1 MITKEIINEELKT
14 NKLLED
20 KIKELDS
27 LILEEKKISEVLKI
41 IKNNLSI

>member
-27 LILEEKKISEVLKI
+27 LILEEEKIAEVLKN
-41 IKNNLSI
+41 IKNNLCI

>member
-1 MITKEIINEELKT
+1 MITKEIINEEMKI

-27 LILEEKKISEVLKI
+27 LILEEEKIAEVLKI
-41 IKNNLSI
+41 IKNNLGI

>member
-41 IKNNLSI
+41 IKNNLGI

>member
-27 LILEEKKISEVLKI
+27 LILEERKISEVLKI
-41 IKNNLSI
+41 IKNNLGI